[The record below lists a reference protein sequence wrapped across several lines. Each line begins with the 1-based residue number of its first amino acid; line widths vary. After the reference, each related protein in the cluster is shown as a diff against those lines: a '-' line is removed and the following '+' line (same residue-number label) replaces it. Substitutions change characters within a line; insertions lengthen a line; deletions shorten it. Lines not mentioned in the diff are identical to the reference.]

1 MYPGLF
7 ENRPD
12 EFSSMFRRV
21 ISLMIDRSLSITIRT
36 HLLSFL
42 IHAFQSLDVT
52 IIRKECAPLVSI
64 GIWHNLSSDNLRE
77 AQLSQHAH
85 LKKAW
90 RAAAKRF
97 DAADDATK
105 ARLRFERSW
114 LYTLL
119 LDFLTRL
126 FEAQGKQ
133 GMFNP
138 AYARARPLTKVQTRF
153 CIASASLSLCRIC
166 KASSRHAATSTLSCW
181 TFI

>member
-1 MYPGLF
+1 MILYQSLPSVDLF

-12 EFSSMFRRV
+12 EFSSMFRRI
-21 ISLMIDRSLSITIRT
+21 ISLMIDRSLAIIVRT
-36 HLLSFL
+36 QLLSFL

-64 GIWHNLSSDNLRE
+64 GIWHNLSDEKVRE
-77 AQLSQHAH
+77 AQLSQHTH

-90 RAAAKRF
+90 RAASKRY

-114 LYTLL
+114 LYSLL

-126 FEAQGKQ
+126 FGAQES
-133 GMFNP
+133 GMFD
-138 AYARARPLTKVQTRF
+138 RAHDWLP
-153 CIASASLSLCRIC
+153 
-166 KASSRHAATSTLSCW
+166 
-181 TFI
+181 